1 MSISNPRPTQGGHQA
16 AERPSLLA
24 ILAGPAVILVLL
36 AAFYWAIFAP
46 ATPQGKSTPS
56 PTAPPVAAQPTQ
68 GPTLAATVTPM
79 LATPTLPVLPVLAL
93 TTPSPSPWP
102 TPGPGT
108 RPAPQLAPGSKALV
122 AETGRSGLNL
132 RSDAGTSFP
141 RVGSVPEGFV
151 VEVLAGPKYADG
163 YVWYQVKDEAGVTG
177 WAAANFLVPQTQ

>member
-1 MSISNPRPTQGGHQA
+1 MSVASSPRPA
-16 AERPSLLA
+16 KKREAEHTSPWA
-24 ILAGPAVILVLL
+24 VLAGPAIVLVLL

-46 ATPQGKSTPS
+46 PTTEKPTPS

-79 LATPTLPVLPVLAL
+79 PATPTLPVLPALAL
-93 TTPSPSPWP
+93 MTPSPTPWP

-108 RPAPQLAPGSKALV
+108 RPAPQLAPGSKAMV

-141 RVGSVPEGFV
+141 RVGSVPEGFI

-163 YVWYQVKDEAGVTG
+163 YVWYQVKDETGITG
-177 WAAANFLVPQTQ
+177 WAAANFLVPQ